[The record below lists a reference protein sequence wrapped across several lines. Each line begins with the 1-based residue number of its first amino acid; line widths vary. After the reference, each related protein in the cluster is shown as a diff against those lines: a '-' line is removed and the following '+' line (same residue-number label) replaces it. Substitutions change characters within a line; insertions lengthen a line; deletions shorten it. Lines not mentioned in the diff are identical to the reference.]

1 MSNAE
6 TADVVVKAVQSENSN
21 CYGNRRDPLV
31 LGDCRFNDATGLPG
45 GDSRFFLA
53 SIGFVTLDATGL
65 PGGGSRFGVAGILTA
80 FKA

>member
-1 MSNAE
+1 MSTPAGL
-6 TADVVVKAVQSENSN
+6 APQVKEVEWLEAKQA
-21 CYGNRRDPLV
+21 RHDPCR